1 MNLTLKQL
9 AGEVRDGRDDQVAQ
23 PLAARHDLL
32 RQLDLWVARGWLR
45 ALDRAFVA
53 FLVELQPQAD
63 PRVLLAAALT
73 SHQLGHGHVC
83 LDLEAT
89 LGAPDAALSLPPEGD
104 EGRDVLLPSQLLR
117 GVRLDAWREALAAS
131 SLVEVVDERP
141 GDPEPSETAT
151 SPLVLCAQRLYLRR
165 YWRHELEIALALRER
180 LGRQAPLA
188 ADLAPRLAALFAQA
202 PTEDGQR
209 VTDWQKLACA
219 LAARGYFSLITGGP
233 GTGKTTTVVR
243 LLGLLQAP
251 AVAAGQPLRIRL
263 AAPTGKAAARLSE
276 SIGQQVRALPL
287 AEDVL
292 QAIPAEVTTLHRL
305 LGSRPDT
312 RHFRHH
318 RDNPLALDVLVV
330 DEASMIDLEM
340 MASLLDALPP
350 QARLI
355 LLGDKDQLASVEAG
369 AVLGDLCRD
378 AEEGWYSAETRAW
391 LQRVS
396 GETWQGLR
404 EGSAQAHPLAQQT
417 VMLRHSRR
425 FGASSGIGRLARLVN
440 RQQADDARAL
450 LDRPPADLFDLRLRG
465 ERDAAFA
472 RLFVDGHPQAP
483 GTPYGYRHYLQRL
496 AEGRPAAG
504 LALEDGAW
512 ERWAQSVLTA
522 FDAFRLLCALRRGPW
537 GVEGLNQRVAAELL
551 RLGLI
556 EADHGWYEGRPV
568 LVTRND
574 YSLGLMN
581 GDIGIALRL
590 PERNDDGS
598 LRFALRVALPR
609 NDGSGGVRFVL
620 PSRLVEVD
628 TVFAMTVHKSQGS
641 EFAHTALVLP
651 DALNPVLTKELVY
664 TGITRARDWFSLVE
678 SLPGVFEEAV
688 RRKVRRLSGLML
700 HLRPERE
707 EQPPHAP
714 GEQTELPF

>member
-1 MNLTLKQL
+1 
-9 AGEVRDGRDDQVAQ
+9 
-23 PLAARHDLL
+23 
-32 RQLDLWVARGWLR
+32 
-45 ALDRAFVA
+45 
-53 FLVELQPQAD
+53 
-63 PRVLLAAALT
+63 
-73 SHQLGHGHVC
+73 
-83 LDLEAT
+83 
-89 LGAPDAALSLPPEGD
+89 
-104 EGRDVLLPSQLLR
+104 
-117 GVRLDAWREALAAS
+117 
-131 SLVEVVDERP
+131 
-141 GDPEPSETAT
+141 
-151 SPLVLCAQRLYLRR
+151 
-165 YWRHELEIALALRER
+165 
-180 LGRQAPLA
+180 
-188 ADLAPRLAALFAQA
+188 APRLAALFAQA

-396 GETWQGLR
+396 DETWQGLR

-440 RQQADDARAL
+440 R
-450 LDRPPADLFDLRLRG
+450 
-465 ERDAAFA
+465 
-472 RLFVDGHPQAP
+472 
-483 GTPYGYRHYLQRL
+483 
-496 AEGRPAAG
+496 
-504 LALEDGAW
+504 
-512 ERWAQSVLTA
+512 
-522 FDAFRLLCALRRGPW
+522 
-537 GVEGLNQRVAAELL
+537 
-551 RLGLI
+551 
-556 EADHGWYEGRPV
+556 
-568 LVTRND
+568 
-574 YSLGLMN
+574 
-581 GDIGIALRL
+581 
-590 PERNDDGS
+590 
-598 LRFALRVALPR
+598 
-609 NDGSGGVRFVL
+609 
-620 PSRLVEVD
+620 
-628 TVFAMTVHKSQGS
+628 
-641 EFAHTALVLP
+641 
-651 DALNPVLTKELVY
+651 
-664 TGITRARDWFSLVE
+664 
-678 SLPGVFEEAV
+678 
-688 RRKVRRLSGLML
+688 
-700 HLRPERE
+700 
-707 EQPPHAP
+707 
-714 GEQTELPF
+714 

>member
-1 MNLTLKQL
+1 MNPTLKQL

-251 AVAAGQPLRIRL
+251 AVVAGQPLRIRL

-292 QAIPAEVTTLHRL
+292 QAIPAEVTTLH
-305 LGSRPDT
+305 
-312 RHFRHH
+312 
-318 RDNPLALDVLVV
+318 
-330 DEASMIDLEM
+330 
-340 MASLLDALPP
+340 
-350 QARLI
+350 
-355 LLGDKDQLASVEAG
+355 
-369 AVLGDLCRD
+369 
-378 AEEGWYSAETRAW
+378 
-391 LQRVS
+391 
-396 GETWQGLR
+396 ETWQGLR

-450 LDRPPADLFDLRLRG
+450 LDSPPADLFDLRLRG

-598 LRFALRVALPR
+598 LRFALRVAFPR

>member
-1 MNLTLKQL
+1 MNPTLKQL

-23 PLAARHDLL
+23 PLAVRHDLL

-396 GETWQGLR
+396 GETWQDLR

-440 RQQADDARAL
+440 RQQAGDARAAGPSARRPL
-450 LDRPPADLFDLRLRG
+450 RPAPARGARCSLRPAVRRRSSAGAGHAVRLPALPATPGRGPPGRRTGAGGWRLGALGAVGTEGFRRLPPALRAAPRPMGRG
-465 ERDAAFA
+465 RTEPAGGGGTAAPWPD
-472 RLFVDGHPQAP
+472 R
-483 GTPYGYRHYLQRL
+483 
-496 AEGRPAAG
+496 GR
-504 LALEDGAW
+504 
-512 ERWAQSVLTA
+512 
-522 FDAFRLLCALRRGPW
+522 
-537 GVEGLNQRVAAELL
+537 
-551 RLGLI
+551 
-556 EADHGWYEGRPV
+556 
-568 LVTRND
+568 
-574 YSLGLMN
+574 
-581 GDIGIALRL
+581 
-590 PERNDDGS
+590 
-598 LRFALRVALPR
+598 
-609 NDGSGGVRFVL
+609 
-620 PSRLVEVD
+620 SRLVRGAAGTGDAQRLQPGADERRYRHRPAPARAQRRRQPA
-628 TVFAMTVHKSQGS
+628 FRAARG
-641 EFAHTALVLP
+641 LP
-651 DALNPVLTKELVY
+651 AQ
-664 TGITRARDWFSLVE
+664 
-678 SLPGVFEEAV
+678 
-688 RRKVRRLSGLML
+688 RR
-700 HLRPERE
+700 
-707 EQPPHAP
+707 
-714 GEQTELPF
+714 

>member
-1 MNLTLKQL
+1 MNPTLKQL

-23 PLAARHDLL
+23 PLAVRHDLL

-104 EGRDVLLPSQLLR
+104 EGRDVLLPSQLLH

-131 SLVEVVDERP
+131 PLVEVVDERP

-350 QARLI
+350 QAR
-355 LLGDKDQLASVEAG
+355 
-369 AVLGDLCRD
+369 
-378 AEEGWYSAETRAW
+378 
-391 LQRVS
+391 
-396 GETWQGLR
+396 
-404 EGSAQAHPLAQQT
+404 
-417 VMLRHSRR
+417 
-425 FGASSGIGRLARLVN
+425 
-440 RQQADDARAL
+440 
-450 LDRPPADLFDLRLRG
+450 
-465 ERDAAFA
+465 
-472 RLFVDGHPQAP
+472 
-483 GTPYGYRHYLQRL
+483 
-496 AEGRPAAG
+496 
-504 LALEDGAW
+504 
-512 ERWAQSVLTA
+512 
-522 FDAFRLLCALRRGPW
+522 
-537 GVEGLNQRVAAELL
+537 
-551 RLGLI
+551 
-556 EADHGWYEGRPV
+556 
-568 LVTRND
+568 
-574 YSLGLMN
+574 
-581 GDIGIALRL
+581 
-590 PERNDDGS
+590 
-598 LRFALRVALPR
+598 
-609 NDGSGGVRFVL
+609 
-620 PSRLVEVD
+620 
-628 TVFAMTVHKSQGS
+628 
-641 EFAHTALVLP
+641 
-651 DALNPVLTKELVY
+651 
-664 TGITRARDWFSLVE
+664 
-678 SLPGVFEEAV
+678 
-688 RRKVRRLSGLML
+688 
-700 HLRPERE
+700 
-707 EQPPHAP
+707 
-714 GEQTELPF
+714 

>member
-1 MNLTLKQL
+1 MNPTLKQL

-251 AVAAGQPLRIRL
+251 AVVAGQPLRIRL
-263 AAPTGKAAARLSE
+263 AAP
-276 SIGQQVRALPL
+276 
-287 AEDVL
+287 
-292 QAIPAEVTTLHRL
+292 
-305 LGSRPDT
+305 
-312 RHFRHH
+312 
-318 RDNPLALDVLVV
+318 
-330 DEASMIDLEM
+330 
-340 MASLLDALPP
+340 SLLDALPP

-450 LDRPPADLFDLRLRG
+450 LDSPPADLFDLRLRG

-598 LRFALRVALPR
+598 LRFALRVAFPR